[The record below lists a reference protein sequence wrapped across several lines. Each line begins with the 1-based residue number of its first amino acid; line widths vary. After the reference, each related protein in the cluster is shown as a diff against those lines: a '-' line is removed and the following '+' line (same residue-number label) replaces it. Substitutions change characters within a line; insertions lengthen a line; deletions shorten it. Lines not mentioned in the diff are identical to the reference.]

1 MEKEK
6 NEIEDIFN
14 KYSEKLISS
23 KSKEKTLSDKKET
36 EKEQMKSA
44 ILREGFE
51 SINHVKNNI
60 LRKEELLELKEEV
73 EVYKEN
79 ISNIQGAII
88 NLTNKIGGKSITK
101 NQYEEHKILKAS
113 KNNELITLN
122 EFLIKLKDEI
132 DRINEKLKEQKKS
145 FGRKKEYW
153 NIG

>member
-88 NLTNKIGGKSITK
+88 NLTNK
-101 NQYEEHKILKAS
+101 NWW
-113 KNNELITLN
+113 
-122 EFLIKLKDEI
+122 
-132 DRINEKLKEQKKS
+132 KK
-145 FGRKKEYW
+145 Y
-153 NIG
+153 N